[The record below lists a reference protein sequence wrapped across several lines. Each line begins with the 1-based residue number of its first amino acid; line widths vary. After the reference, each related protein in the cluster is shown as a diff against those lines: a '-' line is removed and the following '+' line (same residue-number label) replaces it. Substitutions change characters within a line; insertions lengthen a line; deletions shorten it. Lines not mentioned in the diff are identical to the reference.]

1 MKKIILCLSLFLCGL
16 ASWAQ
21 APEIAQDVQENIKAR
36 ITTERN
42 VGIVV
47 GLIEGEEVTYFSY
60 GKTAVENGKPVTE
73 EAVFEIGS
81 ISKVFT
87 TILLSDQLL
96 QGKMKLT
103 DPLTAYL
110 PKTVKVPSRN
120 GKAIT
125 LKDLATHSSGLPR
138 MPNNFAPA
146 NPNNPFADYTIAQ
159 LYEFLSNYELPRDV
173 GASYEYSNVGMGL
186 LGHILE
192 LHSGKSYEELI
203 AEHFNR
209 GYGMEH
215 TGLRL
220 SKEMKARLA
229 LGHAEGVAVE
239 NWDIVSLA
247 GAGGIRSTAQD
258 MVKFIQANM
267 GVIDSPLQEAMNMSH
282 APAYK
287 NETQNFEMG
296 LGWHYAN
303 NGEIIWHNGGT
314 GGYRTFAGFL
324 KGTQKGVVVLSN
336 SNESIDD
343 IGLKL
348 LNPALSLKTP
358 KKKVVPQ
365 IVEVSENVLEQYVG
379 RYELTPTFSITVTKE
394 GKKLFLQA
402 TGQPKFEVF
411 PSAQNEFFLT
421 VVEASIT
428 FNADSEGKI
437 ESLTLHQGGQNP
449 VGKKVE

>member
-1 MKKIILCLSLFLCGL
+1 MTLWGL
-16 ASWAQ
+16 MGTAQ
-21 APEIAQDVQENIKAR
+21 ASEISSDIKENIKAR
-36 ITTERN
+36 ISTERN

-47 GLIEGEEVTYFSY
+47 GLIEGEEVTFFSY
-60 GKTAVENGKPVTE
+60 GKTAVVNGKPINE
-73 EAVFEIGS
+73 KAVFEIGS

-87 TILLSDQLL
+87 TILLSDQIL

-103 DPLTAYL
+103 DPIANYL
-110 PKTVKVPSRN
+110 PKTVKVPSKN
-120 GKAIT
+120 GKQIT

-146 NPNNPFADYTIAQ
+146 NPNNPFADYSTEQ
-159 LYEFLSNYELPRDV
+159 LYDFLSNYELPREV
-173 GASYEYSNVGMGL
+173 GASYEYSNLGMGL

-192 LHSGKSYEELI
+192 LQTTKSYEELI
-203 AEHFNR
+203 LEHFR
-209 GYGMEH
+209 GAYEMKH
-215 TGLRL
+215 TGITLTN
-220 SKEMKARLA
+220 EMNERLA
-229 LGHAEGVAVE
+229 LGHAEGTAVE

-247 GAGGIRSTAQD
+247 GAGAIRSTAVD

-267 GVIDSPLQEAMNMSH
+267 GVSTSPLYEAMKMSH
-282 APAYK
+282 ASAYK
-287 NETQNFEMG
+287 NEKQNFEMG

-303 NGEIIWHNGGT
+303 NGTIVWHNGGT
-314 GGYRTFAGFL
+314 GGYRTFTGFL

-336 SNESIDD
+336 SNESVDD

-348 LNPALSLKTP
+348 LDNTQTLQTP
-358 KKKVVPQ
+358 KKKIVPKE
-365 IVEVSENVLEQYVG
+365 IEVSEAILEQYVG
-379 RYELTPTFSITVTKE
+379 RYELAPTFSITVTKE
-394 GKKLFLQA
+394 GGKLFLQA

-411 PSAQNEFFLT
+411 PSAQNEFFLK

-428 FNADSEGKI
+428 FNADSDGKI